1 MQTAKIRKS
10 NSRIFTFI
18 KIPMKLLIFCLLIP
32 TYYLS
37 QINVTDA
44 DLPVSGQSYYYTS
57 ILNTVSFD
65 ATQTGTNFFWDIS
78 NLDYNSQ
85 DSVNTVSVNSTP
97 IAYQFFFNN
106 PLLYSDY
113 LATYAQQ
120 AEDISAMGT
129 IEVSERYDYY
139 KVSNTSFSVVG
150 FGANING
157 VPASVKYDVIDQIF
171 PLPLVY
177 GLSDSTSSNYLTTI
191 PSLGAY
197 GQWID
202 RKIDVD
208 GWGQLNTPYS
218 SFDVIRLKTTLYQED
233 TVFID
238 QFGVGSSF
246 VRPVLTI
253 YEWYANGEGV
263 PVLVVTMQ
271 AGIIIE
277 MKYLDQ
283 LHVSNPNVDCLNF
296 HYYPNP
302 VNDFIF
308 LETNLRSPKFIKI
321 YNIEGVLIEQI
332 KYDNKVFLGH
342 LKNGVYLLRIDGDDK
357 SLSKF
362 IVKT

>member
-10 NSRIFTFI
+10 NSRIFTFN
-18 KIPMKLLIFCLLIP
+18 KIPVKLLLFSLFIP
-32 TYYLS
+32 CCFSS
-37 QINVTDA
+37 QINVNDA
-44 DLPVSGQSYYYTS
+44 DLPVSGQSYYYTT
-57 ILNTVSFD
+57 ILNPVFD
-65 ATQTGTNFFWDIS
+65 ATQTGPNFSWDIA
-78 NLDYNSQ
+78 NLNYSSQ

-113 LATYAQQ
+113 LASYAQQ
-120 AEDISAMGT
+120 AEDISAIGT

-177 GLSDSTSSNYLTTI
+177 GFSDSTTSNYLTTI
-191 PSLGAY
+191 PSLGTY

-202 RKIDVD
+202 RKIEVD
-208 GWGQLNTPYS
+208 GWGQLYTPYS

-238 QFGVGSSF
+238 QFGIGSSF
-246 VRPVLTI
+246 DRPILTI
-253 YEWYANGEGV
+253 FEWYANGEGV
-263 PVLVVTMQ
+263 PVLVVKMQ

-283 LHVSNPNVDCLNF
+283 LHVSKPNAEDLNF
-296 HYYPNP
+296 LYYPNP
-302 VNDFIF
+302 VNNFIF
-308 LETNLRSPKFIKI
+308 LETNLRCPKFIKI
-321 YNIEGVLIEQI
+321 YNVEGALIEQV
-332 KYDNKVFLGH
+332 KYGNKVFLGH
-342 LKNGVYLLRIDGDDK
+342 LKKGLYLLRIDGNEK
-357 SLSKF
+357 SLSKV
-362 IVKT
+362 IVKN

>member
-1 MQTAKIRKS
+1 MQAAKIRKS
-10 NSRIFTFI
+10 NSRIFTFN
-18 KIPMKLLIFCLLIP
+18 KIPMKLFLFSLFIP
-32 TYYLS
+32 CYFSS
-37 QINVTDA
+37 QINVNDA

-57 ILNTVSFD
+57 ILNPVFD
-65 ATQTGTNFFWDIS
+65 ATQTGPNFSWDIS
-78 NLDYNSQ
+78 NLDYSSQ
-85 DSVNTVSVNSTP
+85 DSVNTVTVSSTP

-120 AEDISAMGT
+120 ADDISAMGT

-139 KVSNTSFSVVG
+139 KVSNSAFSVVG
-150 FGANING
+150 FGANVNG

-177 GLSDSTSSNYLTTI
+177 GFSDSTTSNYLTTI
-191 PSLGAY
+191 PSLGSY

-202 RKIDVD
+202 RKIEVD
-208 GWGQLNTPYS
+208 GWGQLYTPYS

-238 QFGVGSSF
+238 QFGIGSSF
-246 VRPVLTI
+246 DRPILTI

-263 PVLVVTMQ
+263 PVLVVKMQ

-283 LHVSNPNVDCLNF
+283 LHVSKPNVEDLNF
-296 HYYPNP
+296 RYYPNP

-308 LETNLRSPKFIKI
+308 FETNLRDPKLLKI
-321 YNIEGVLIEQI
+321 YNIEGALIEQM
-332 KYDNKVFLGH
+332 KYENKVFLGH
-342 LKNGVYLLRIDGDDK
+342 LKKGFYLLRIYGNEK
-357 SLSKF
+357 SLSKL
-362 IVKT
+362 IVKN